1 MLTVIPN
8 HSVLESAKFVWLVIL
23 KFQLMKKCSHCSHPP
38 VPTIS
43 TLNDADALLKVLMR
57 EVLLPYANWRASLAY
72 LGPEGPHAGGVTPQ
86 TPQLTARSR

>member
-43 TLNDADALLKVLMR
+43 TLNDAGALLIVLMR
-57 EVLLPYANWRASLAY
+57 EVLLPYRELARFACV
-72 LGPEGPHAGGVTPQ
+72 LGP
-86 TPQLTARSR
+86 